1 MPEQRK
7 VSFDTWVQE
16 FVVDSET
23 KEVVQKYFLDKR
35 MSDEEQQKMA
45 EMEKKEPLR
54 CDEDF

>member
-54 CDEDF
+54 FDEDF